1 MGAKVRPLT
10 VDLLKKTKNK
20 TASLALFPQAATSPS
35 SSGVFGKL
43 CLKRR
48 VDPGGGGSTLLVQIY
63 RQGWMHGDGGR
74 IRIHKERRVKKV
86 LG

>member
-1 MGAKVRPLT
+1 MRPLI
-10 VDLLKKTKNK
+10 VNLLKKNP
-20 TASLALFPQAATSPS
+20 ASLPVVPQAATSPS
-35 SSGVFGKL
+35 FSSGVFGKL

-48 VDPGGGGSTLLVQIY
+48 VDPGGGG
-63 RQGWMHGDGGR
+63 GGFV